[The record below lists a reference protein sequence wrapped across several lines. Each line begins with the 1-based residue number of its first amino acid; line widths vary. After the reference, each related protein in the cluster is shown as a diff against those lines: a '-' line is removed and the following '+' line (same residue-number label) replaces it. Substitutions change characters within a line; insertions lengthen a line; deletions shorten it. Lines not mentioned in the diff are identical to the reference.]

1 MKLTKTTAKKGMS
14 EYKTGFGKNN
24 YEYGFLNVQN
34 YDEKRY
40 LKEVIETL
48 FGKIDKLEKALEE
61 AKLDY
66 DKRLDQVKTEHGD
79 RLERIELAF
88 ENNIKEFLSV

>member
-14 EYKTGFGKNN
+14 EYKAGFGKND

-48 FGKIDKLEKALEE
+48 FGKIDKLEKILEGVIVDRDKFIE
-61 AKLDY
+61 QYNELKKEHDRMLLDV
-66 DKRLDQVKTEHGD
+66 KVLSTFTLD
-79 RLERIELAF
+79 
-88 ENNIKEFLSV
+88 